1 MHTVGG
7 RPKDTVGGAPIA
19 SPAGGLMADGQGQDP
34 HQLNELVGPWVPRH
48 ARHPREVQASEN
60 DNGMPLSVLNKPYQ
74 ASTSTSRLEGE
85 ETTAGGPG
93 TVIRK

>member
-1 MHTVGG
+1 M
-7 RPKDTVGGAPIA
+7 RFDTCAAVRAA
-19 SPAGGLMADGQGQDP
+19 SMTWAERVYCILD
-34 HQLNELVGPWVPRH
+34 LT
-48 ARHPREVQASEN
+48 RHPREVQASEN